1 MLKLLCAICICLA
14 TFPAFCE
21 STANYQVATITDV
34 KPHRAAGD
42 NVPDVASYD
51 VSLRV
56 GDTIYLT
63 LYTPN
68 PPSNANTVN
77 YAAGRPLLVL
87 IGKDTITTHDILGRS
102 IEVPIISQRPVGD
115 PPKKGK

>member
-1 MLKLLCAICICLA
+1 MLKVLSAICICLV
-14 TFPAFCE
+14 TFPVFCQ

-34 KPHRAAGD
+34 KPHGAAAD
-42 NVPDVASYD
+42 NPSDVASYD
-51 VSLRV
+51 VSLRI

-68 PPSNANTVN
+68 PPSNTNTVN

-87 IGKDTITTHDILGRS
+87 IGKDKITTHDILGRS
-102 IEVPIISQRPVGD
+102 I
-115 PPKKGK
+115 